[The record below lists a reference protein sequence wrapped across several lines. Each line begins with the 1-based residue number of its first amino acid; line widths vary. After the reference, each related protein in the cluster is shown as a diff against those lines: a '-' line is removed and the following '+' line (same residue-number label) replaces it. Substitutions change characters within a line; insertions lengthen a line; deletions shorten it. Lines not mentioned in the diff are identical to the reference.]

1 MTARSYSSVSLKT
14 LQALFAESEYS
25 EQNQAIAIAVLV
37 YDQSVLALAET
48 HGVTRGNIYK
58 LIKKINARLIERTAG
73 DSYEWVT
80 ATHNLP
86 LTLSR
91 ELTQWQDSVRTL
103 SKGDATQAIAALH
116 RAIFKCRAQLLIQ

>member
-25 EQNQAIAIAVLV
+25 EQNRAIAIAVLV
-37 YDQSVLALAET
+37 HDQSVLALAEK
-48 HGVTRGNIYK
+48 HGITRGNIYK
-58 LIKKINARLIERTAG
+58 FIKKINARLIERNAG
-73 DSYEWVT
+73 DSYEWIT
-80 ATHNLP
+80 APHNMP

-103 SKGDATQAIAALH
+103 SKAETTQAISALH
-116 RAIFKCRAQLLIQ
+116 KAIFKCRAALVK